1 MAELRRVLPLR
12 TAVTTS
18 AGLASAAVNFF
29 AAVEVAEYAGG
40 RSAWLA
46 LLVAGL
52 LITLSAANFSELS
65 GLYPSAAAIRVWI
78 RRGANDQLSMIGSL
92 VYMVTV
98 VFVVAADAFVLGHV
112 FTAIL
117 PGVPGLA
124 WIAALLALVTWANLR
139 GVKVAGFIQDGNGLF
154 LLGSLI
160 VISVL
165 GLTHVTPAH
174 FAGLF
179 HLGGNWFQSV
189 ALGVFIFVGFEWVTP
204 LAEEFTDS
212 RMIPRGM
219 FIALGFVAI
228 AFALFSLAQQTLLP
242 QSRVVGSLVPQLLV
256 GRAALGPLGFWWMV
270 VASLTTAMTTFNGG
284 FVAASRFVY
293 AAARERVL
301 PPLLARLN
309 ERFVPHYALLAL
321 FTTSL
326 VLAAVV
332 YVSGRYVWLINTGAT
347 VESFMYV
354 LAGFLVINLRR
365 REPARPRPFRV
376 PFGNVIPWLTM
387 GIFFVLGL
395 GSLTAASDL
404 PGPVPWSLV
413 FLAVLSGA
421 AVLYVY
427 RVVPRLKA
435 APRVP
440 VPAPQ
445 SSEAP

>member
-1 MAELRRVLPLR
+1 VAELRRVLPLR

-29 AAVEVAEYAGG
+29 AAVEVAQYAGG

-78 RRGANDQLSMIGSL
+78 RRGANDRLSMIGSL

-98 VFVVAADAFVLGHV
+98 VLVVAADAFVLGHV
-112 FTAIL
+112 FTAIV
-117 PGVPGLA
+117 PGVPGLV
-124 WIAALLALVTWANLR
+124 WIAALLGLVTWANLR

-154 LLGSLI
+154 LLGSLM

-165 GLTHVTPAH
+165 GLTHVAPGH
-174 FAGLF
+174 FAGVF
-179 HLGGNWFQSV
+179 HLGGNWLQSV

-204 LAEEFTDS
+204 LAEEFTDT

-219 FIALGFVAI
+219 FLALGLVAV
-228 AFALFSLAQQTLLP
+228 AFALFSLAQQTLLA
-242 QSRVVGSLVPQLLV
+242 QSQVAGSLVPQLLV
-256 GRAALGPLGFWWMV
+256 GRAALGAFGFWWMV

-284 FVAASRFVY
+284 FVAASRFIY

-309 ERFVPHYALLAL
+309 ERFVPKYALIGL
-321 FTTSL
+321 FLTSL

-332 YVSGRYVWLINTGAT
+332 YVTGRYIWLINTGAA

-354 LAGFLVINLRR
+354 MAGFLVVSLRR
-365 REPARPRPFRV
+365 REPQRERPFRV
-376 PFGNVIPWLTM
+376 PWGTVLPWLSM
-387 GIFFVLGL
+387 VIFFVLGL
-395 GSLTAASDL
+395 GSLTASSDI

-413 FLAVLSGA
+413 FLLVLTLASI
-421 AVLYVY
+421 VYVY
-427 RVVPRLKA
+427 KVVPRLKE

-440 VPAPQ
+440 AAPPRQ
-445 SSEAP
+445 FEAP

>member
-29 AAVEVAEYAGG
+29 AAVEVAQYAGG

-46 LLVAGL
+46 LLVAGI

-65 GLYPSAAAIRVWI
+65 GLYPSAAAIRVWM
-78 RRGANDQLSMIGSL
+78 RRGAGDRVSMVGSL
-92 VYMVTV
+92 VYMTTV
-98 VFVVAADAFVLGHV
+98 VLVVAADAFVLGHV
-112 FTAIL
+112 FTAIW
-117 PGVPGLA
+117 PAVPGLV
-124 WIAALLALVTWANLR
+124 WIALLLTIVTWANLR

-154 LLGSLI
+154 LLGSLM
-160 VISVL
+160 VISVI
-165 GLTHVTPAH
+165 GLTHVAPGH
-174 FAGLF
+174 FADMF
-179 HLGGNWFQSV
+179 HLGGGFLQSV

-204 LAEEFTDS
+204 LAEEFTDA

-219 FIALGFVAI
+219 FMALGLVAV
-228 AFALFSLAQQTLLP
+228 AFGLFTLAQQTLLP
-242 QSRVVGSLVPQLLV
+242 QAGVAGSLVPQLLV
-256 GRAALGPLGFWWMV
+256 GQAALGRLGFWWMV

-301 PPLLARLN
+301 PPILARLN
-309 ERFVPHYALLAL
+309 DRLVPQYALIGL
-321 FTTSL
+321 FLTSL
-326 VLAAVV
+326 LLAGVV
-332 YVSGRYVWLINTGAT
+332 YLTGRYVWLINTGAA

-354 LAGFLVINLRR
+354 MAGFLVINLRR
-365 REPARPRPFRV
+365 REPSRSRPFRV
-376 PFGNVIPWLTM
+376 PGGVILPALSM
-387 GIFFVLGL
+387 LVFFALGV

-413 FLAVLSGA
+413 FLVVLSAA

-435 APRVP
+435 QPRV
-440 VPAPQ
+440 AP
-445 SSEAP
+445 SASRPSEAP